1 MSEMKWKSF
10 RRKAWAFVLALCLSL
25 SLCPQLIG
33 TAYAVGEAA
42 MDQLLNWGVVGGY
55 PDGGLHPERSLTRA
69 EFVAMVNRAYGYT
82 QTGATPFI
90 DVPNTAWFYDDI
102 GIAYNA
108 NYFGGVSPRMAAP
121 DSSLTREQ
129 AMVLLARNMRLDPVA
144 GEVTEFADGR
154 NFADWSRGYARAAA
168 QMGLIGGYGDG
179 SYKPQNNI
187 SRGEMGIML
196 QRALGT
202 LVNTPGTHTLSDT
215 YGNVTISSTGTTL
228 KDTTIAGNLYI
239 TGGLDLGDITLDNV
253 RVLGDIIVAGGG
265 ESQSGESI
273 ILRNVEADSL
283 LVDSIAD
290 QYVSLRAEGN
300 TEIADTLLR
309 SDAFVQ
315 DRTRPGN
322 GLLNVSLESPDVPA
336 SFTLSG
342 NLENVVNKTPGSLLN
357 IAIGTVDTLTIDEKA
372 RDSTLNLDVNSTA
385 STLNLDTATN
395 VSGIG
400 DIDKL
405 FVNAAGST
413 VEMLPDDIT
422 IRPGL
427 TASIAGETMN
437 ATQAQ
442 ESSTDPRLLA
452 GYPKLRN
459 VAPTNATGVYSANK
473 AGTVYWAV
481 SATVDGSVA
490 EEELITPT
498 EGNAQG
504 NVARLPYGN
513 LAIAASD
520 TEVTAA
526 IANLTPDGNYYL
538 SAVMT
543 DARGRKSP
551 VKVVSFVTP
560 DNTPPA
566 FNAGYPV
573 VSQNEWE
580 YERNEDKS
588 IKTENGK
595 PVINYHVQVS
605 AMPNKN
611 CTLYYVLYDQGSTAP
626 TAQQFR
632 IGALGAP
639 LQSGTQ
645 DAVKNYINYVDFDG
659 LDELKTYDAYFC
671 LIDADGSRSSAVQ
684 KLTFTTVDGTP
695 PEFQYET
702 PAITN
707 EAATALTLNVNVNEN
722 ATVYWVVSRSG
733 DYIKDPNAVETTDPK
748 WDAELWWEHATRQIE
763 NGANG
768 VRNGSLAVRSGI
780 DSTLNIT
787 GLTAATDYYIY
798 YVAKDTAGNYS
809 KFTRANI
816 YPQRYYVNG
825 NTLDNVPPTVTQEFT
840 NPGSTEA
847 NRPYSDTN
855 IRIVFSEP
863 VMQYSTNR
871 RNERANFE
879 SLYKLYKDVEEASA
893 DQKSDKQETLA
904 KALRETIK
912 LYNPATI
919 GNGTVDERTSAN
931 GSTVGD
937 SWVIDYRNAIV
948 EYDPTNAETMVVEF
962 PTVADDPS
970 TPRDENLDSALNLS
984 SGATYYFVVNDI
996 ADTSSSMNRLART
1009 QLPNFTTIS
1018 AQVTLLEINVPSVKV
1033 GDDSVPID
1041 KAFSLTPNSTN
1052 VEDSMDWDVIFWCDT
1067 SVSFEVYEL
1076 KENKNG
1082 TTATPVR
1089 KVVNGAVSPASS
1101 ATDVEIINNSISSNT
1116 DPTLDDFSGYAG
1128 RSLFRH
1134 FYGLDFNPSVTG
1146 KGNVISDKDTDEGK
1160 ALKASGTLAGDPKY
1174 YGIHFTSVNHVREA
1188 SRSRPD
1194 GDPQH
1199 TWDADFNVRLSV
1211 LTGLSTNLG
1220 NLSSNITKDSLST
1233 HEAYWGVSQIH
1244 TPRPFVMQE
1253 LFHNDV
1259 APGFA
1264 ASFPQIV
1271 TSDVEATM
1279 EVLLERPGTLYYAV
1293 MPAREEKTNTA
1304 TSYRTS
1310 MTTTLL
1316 STKSPVSS
1324 LSQVPVIGTD
1334 SPAALLSEPTS
1345 NMIYTLNFNDNSIK
1359 YGKVSVGNSSVKIP
1373 LENLDPKQLYFVY
1386 FVTQGEGQVYSANVM
1401 LYRFTTQ
1408 EVNRPHLLLTAIN
1421 SSTVDVRSTDMDATG
1436 DYAIFLMDGLP
1447 STLSAPFYS
1456 ILGSEFQSYFTTTTS
1471 GSTTTVTPT
1480 SDCPNALKEYLDKSV
1495 YVALT
1500 NQGTSGGSLYDTYA
1514 SNAHKEKLRELITG
1528 RGTTEEG
1535 LIDSSQGILLTRSVA
1550 DRVNCETTY
1559 PAMEPI
1565 LHYLFVAE
1573 ARSTA
1578 ADESAPAENYGF
1590 AAYQPVY
1597 IRDTSAPAIET
1608 IYSQDLTVDYTDSS
1622 AGSSSYVINGYI
1634 TLVFDRDLY
1643 LMQGLSNRVAFTNK
1657 TIKTNFAQSTA
1668 SNKITVD
1675 SGSKSNSTG
1684 IRVVK
1689 LALSKVRDGD
1699 VFVANYNVVSQYSS
1713 PDPQK
1718 QLTLSVRYDDS
1729 INRVIVTINPADP
1742 WYLAGSA
1749 NFTPV
1754 DVKAPAATG
1763 ISLSP
1768 NSLRLSTDPASDNY
1782 VGKIAATILPA
1793 SAATGKTIEWTVSV
1807 PGSSSPPPVSLS
1819 RSLTQSG
1826 EEITVTPSSAGTAT
1840 LTATVVGS
1848 SPAITATCTVTIT
1861 APTPQV
1867 TLSQYVIYLASGET
1881 AQLTATLKNYNGDYH
1896 FEWVTGKPSVAN
1908 PGIDD
1913 GFGNTTIRA
1922 GTAGTATIRVNVYE
1936 GQGNSNRIATA
1947 TCQVEVT

>member
-1 MSEMKWKSF
+1 MSNNMKWKSF
-10 RRKAWAFVLALCLSL
+10 WRKAWAFALALCLSL

-42 MDQLLNWGVVGGY
+42 MDKLLNWGVVGGY

-357 IAIGTVDTLTIDEKA
+357 IAMGTVDTLTIDEKA

-560 DNTPPA
+560 DNTTPA

-684 KLTFTTVDGTP
+684 KLTFTTAGVP
-695 PEFQYET
+695 
-702 PAITN
+702 
-707 EAATALTLNVNVNEN
+707 
-722 ATVYWVVSRSG
+722 
-733 DYIKDPNAVETTDPK
+733 
-748 WDAELWWEHATRQIE
+748 
-763 NGANG
+763 
-768 VRNGSLAVRSGI
+768 VRNARHHQRGRHRPDPERQRQRKRHRVLGRQPLRRLYQG
-780 DSTLNIT
+780 
-787 GLTAATDYYIY
+787 
-798 YVAKDTAGNYS
+798 
-809 KFTRANI
+809 
-816 YPQRYYVNG
+816 PQR
-825 NTLDNVPPTVTQEFT
+825 
-840 NPGSTEA
+840 
-847 NRPYSDTN
+847 R
-855 IRIVFSEP
+855 
-863 VMQYSTNR
+863 
-871 RNERANFE
+871 
-879 SLYKLYKDVEEASA
+879 
-893 DQKSDKQETLA
+893 
-904 KALRETIK
+904 
-912 LYNPATI
+912 
-919 GNGTVDERTSAN
+919 
-931 GSTVGD
+931 
-937 SWVIDYRNAIV
+937 
-948 EYDPTNAETMVVEF
+948 
-962 PTVADDPS
+962 
-970 TPRDENLDSALNLS
+970 
-984 SGATYYFVVNDI
+984 
-996 ADTSSSMNRLART
+996 
-1009 QLPNFTTIS
+1009 
-1018 AQVTLLEINVPSVKV
+1018 
-1033 GDDSVPID
+1033 GDDRSQMGRGALVGARHASDRKRRQRRPERQPRSPQRHRQHAQHHRAD
-1041 KAFSLTPNSTN
+1041 RRHGLLYLLRRQGHCRQLFK
-1052 VEDSMDWDVIFWCDT
+1052 
-1067 SVSFEVYEL
+1067 VYEGKHL
-1076 KENKNG
+1076 P
-1082 TTATPVR
+1082 A
-1089 KVVNGAVSPASS
+1089 AVLCQRQHAGQRS
-1101 ATDVEIINNSISSNT
+1101 AH
-1116 DPTLDDFSGYAG
+1116 GHAG
-1128 RSLFRH
+1128 IHQPRQHRGEQALFRH
-1134 FYGLDFNPSVTG
+1134 EHSHRVQRARHAVLDQP
-1146 KGNVISDKDTDEGK
+1146 
-1160 ALKASGTLAGDPKY
+1160 
-1174 YGIHFTSVNHVREA
+1174 
-1188 SRSRPD
+1188 
-1194 GDPQH
+1194 PQ
-1199 TWDADFNVRLSV
+1199 
-1211 LTGLSTNLG
+1211 
-1220 NLSSNITKDSLST
+1220 
-1233 HEAYWGVSQIH
+1233 
-1244 TPRPFVMQE
+1244 
-1253 LFHNDV
+1253 
-1259 APGFA
+1259 
-1264 ASFPQIV
+1264 
-1271 TSDVEATM
+1271 
-1279 EVLLERPGTLYYAV
+1279 
-1293 MPAREEKTNTA
+1293 
-1304 TSYRTS
+1304 RTR
-1310 MTTTLL
+1310 
-1316 STKSPVSS
+1316 
-1324 LSQVPVIGTD
+1324 
-1334 SPAALLSEPTS
+1334 
-1345 NMIYTLNFNDNSIK
+1345 
-1359 YGKVSVGNSSVKIP
+1359 
-1373 LENLDPKQLYFVY
+1373 QL
-1386 FVTQGEGQVYSANVM
+1386 
-1401 LYRFTTQ
+1401 
-1408 EVNRPHLLLTAIN
+1408 
-1421 SSTVDVRSTDMDATG
+1421 
-1436 DYAIFLMDGLP
+1436 
-1447 STLSAPFYS
+1447 
-1456 ILGSEFQSYFTTTTS
+1456 
-1471 GSTTTVTPT
+1471 
-1480 SDCPNALKEYLDKSV
+1480 
-1495 YVALT
+1495 
-1500 NQGTSGGSLYDTYA
+1500 
-1514 SNAHKEKLRELITG
+1514 
-1528 RGTTEEG
+1528 
-1535 LIDSSQGILLTRSVA
+1535 
-1550 DRVNCETTY
+1550 
-1559 PAMEPI
+1559 
-1565 LHYLFVAE
+1565 
-1573 ARSTA
+1573 
-1578 ADESAPAENYGF
+1578 
-1590 AAYQPVY
+1590 
-1597 IRDTSAPAIET
+1597 
-1608 IYSQDLTVDYTDSS
+1608 
-1622 AGSSSYVINGYI
+1622 
-1634 TLVFDRDLY
+1634 
-1643 LMQGLSNRVAFTNK
+1643 
-1657 TIKTNFAQSTA
+1657 
-1668 SNKITVD
+1668 
-1675 SGSKSNSTG
+1675 
-1684 IRVVK
+1684 
-1689 LALSKVRDGD
+1689 
-1699 VFVANYNVVSQYSS
+1699 
-1713 PDPQK
+1713 
-1718 QLTLSVRYDDS
+1718 
-1729 INRVIVTINPADP
+1729 
-1742 WYLAGSA
+1742 
-1749 NFTPV
+1749 
-1754 DVKAPAATG
+1754 
-1763 ISLSP
+1763 
-1768 NSLRLSTDPASDNY
+1768 
-1782 VGKIAATILPA
+1782 
-1793 SAATGKTIEWTVSV
+1793 
-1807 PGSSSPPPVSLS
+1807 
-1819 RSLTQSG
+1819 
-1826 EEITVTPSSAGTAT
+1826 
-1840 LTATVVGS
+1840 
-1848 SPAITATCTVTIT
+1848 
-1861 APTPQV
+1861 
-1867 TLSQYVIYLASGET
+1867 
-1881 AQLTATLKNYNGDYH
+1881 
-1896 FEWVTGKPSVAN
+1896 
-1908 PGIDD
+1908 
-1913 GFGNTTIRA
+1913 
-1922 GTAGTATIRVNVYE
+1922 
-1936 GQGNSNRIATA
+1936 
-1947 TCQVEVT
+1947 